1 MALPN
6 HATQTDPYL
15 HEPKGVSTASSGE
28 VYIADGL
35 GSGAWGDV
43 GLVAGSVIGS
53 SSTLATSVITGST
66 VMPFD
71 NTIPQNTEGVE
82 CITGSITPSS
92 EFSVID
98 VDVSLISSLSVTG
111 HVSVALFQGGVTGA
125 VAASS
130 SVIGF
135 ANSVCTIPLSYEMV
149 AGTTSALTFSVR
161 AGGSTAGTITIN
173 GSGGTGLF
181 GGVATSVLRIKEIK
195 V

>member
-135 ANSVCTIPLSYEMV
+135 ANSVCTIPLSFEMV
-149 AGTTSALTFSVR
+149 AGTTSALSFSVR